1 MFLKEE
7 IKLDFSIMEDG
18 SIQGHMASTVVSK
31 MKIKNEC
38 IRVGLAET
46 LCTFIMMVFGLGS
59 VVQVVTGN
67 YAFLYHTGAH
77 MNAAV
82 SFTMSVFGHLHWK
95 MLPLYVFAQFLGS
108 FFAAGAI
115 YAIHHYCWGNLTVSG
130 PKATA
135 GIFATL
141 LSQLFY
147 RAGSVTGALIYKAF
161 VELHHPD
168 LKSTKTQSTEDPEY
182 VPLEKYMY
190 QHNCDNHNKFQ
201 HITIIS
207 EGSQKI
213 LLLKIGC

>member
-1 MFLKEE
+1 
-7 IKLDFSIMEDG
+7 
-18 SIQGHMASTVVSK
+18 MASTVVSK

-38 IRVGLAET
+38 IRVVLAET

-108 FFAAGAI
+108 FFAAGQI
-115 YAIHHYCWGNLTVSG
+115 LIMLYHYCWGNFTVSG

-135 GIFATL
+135 GIFWVPLVAP
-141 LSQLFY
+141 FI
-147 RAGSVTGALIYKAF
+147 GGVTGALIYKAF

>member
-1 MFLKEE
+1 
-7 IKLDFSIMEDG
+7 IEDG

-38 IRVGLAET
+38 IRVVLAET

-95 MLPLYVFAQFLGS
+95 MLPLYVFAHKYSSSSGML
-108 FFAAGAI
+108 
-115 YAIHHYCWGNLTVSG
+115 YHYCWGNFTVSG

-141 LSQLFY
+141 LSQLIY

-182 VPLEKYMY
+182 VPLEKY
-190 QHNCDNHNKFQ
+190 
-201 HITIIS
+201 I
-207 EGSQKI
+207 GSQAAS
-213 LLLKIGC
+213 GWESPWNVRGW